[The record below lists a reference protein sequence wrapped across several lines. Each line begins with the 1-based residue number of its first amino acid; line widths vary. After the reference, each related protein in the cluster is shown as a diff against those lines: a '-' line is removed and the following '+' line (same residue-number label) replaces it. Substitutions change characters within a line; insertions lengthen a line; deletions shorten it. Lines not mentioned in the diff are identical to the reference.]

1 MIKFFRKIRQKFLSE
16 NRLSKYLI
24 YAVGEIILVV
34 IGIMIALQ
42 FNNWNESRKKEE
54 QFKSSLEQLY
64 NKITDDAWL
73 YEYMIRE
80 NENVISTVDSL
91 LKVKE
96 QSEVISDLPLWVWH
110 TTTAGKRSL
119 NPTAIPFLE
128 RLTYNPES
136 PEQKK
141 LANHLFNYKQLIT
154 SKTGGS
160 YIDNIQAKLS
170 DELVKNSIAFFK
182 FDHNQIMSEW
192 VLDSTWYT
200 RQDLENVKTL
210 LTSQHFRS
218 LLKTSRSSRSYDI
231 LDYKALVNES
241 ENILALIKKYHPN
254 VKLIYE
260 DVGIIGT
267 SIDGF
272 DNVGAK
278 STPMVLIND
287 ELSIWEITL
296 FLKKGVVKF
305 RCRDSWAINWG
316 GNTFPEGIA
325 EHEGRDIEVPEAG
338 NYKVILDL
346 SEKQYE
352 FIKLD

>member
-1 MIKFFRKIRQKFLSE
+1 
-16 NRLSKYLI
+16 
-24 YAVGEIILVV
+24 
-34 IGIMIALQ
+34 MIALQ

-64 NKITDDAWL
+64 NKITDDEWL

-80 NENVISTVDSL
+80 NENIIAITDSL
-91 LKVKE
+91 SNLNE
-96 QSEVISDLPLWVWH
+96 QSQVNSRLLMDVWQ
-110 TTTAGKRSL
+110 TTTAGKRSF
-119 NPTAIPFLE
+119 NATAIPFLE

-141 LANHLFNYKQLIT
+141 LANDLLNYKQLLA
-154 SKTGGS
+154 SKTNAS
-160 YIDNIQAKLS
+160 YIVDVQAKLS
-170 DELVKNSIAFFK
+170 DELVENSIAFFK

-200 RQDLENVKTL
+200 SQDLEKAKTL
-210 LTSQHFRS
+210 LTSQHFKS
-218 LLKTSRSSRSYDI
+218 LLKTSRSSRSFDI
-231 LDYKALVNES
+231 LDYKALVKES
-241 ENILALIKKYHPN
+241 DNMLTLIKKYHPN

-278 STPMVLIND
+278 STPMVLID
-287 ELSIWEITL
+287 EEHSIWEITL

-325 EHEGRDIEVPEAG
+325 EHEGSDIEVPEAG
-338 NYKVILDL
+338 NYKVILNL
-346 SEKQYE
+346 SEKQYK
-352 FIKLD
+352 FIKQE

>member
-1 MIKFFRKIRQKFLSE
+1 MIKFFRKIRQKLLSD
-16 NRLSKYLI
+16 NKFSKYLI

-80 NENVISTVDSL
+80 NENIIVIADSL
-91 LKVKE
+91 LKVNE
-96 QSEVISDLPLWVWH
+96 QSEVNSRLPIEVWY
-110 TTTAGKRSL
+110 TTTAGKKSF
-119 NPTAIPFLE
+119 NATAIPFLE
-128 RLTYNPES
+128 RLTYDPES

-141 LANHLFNYKQLIT
+141 LANHLLNYKQLIA
-154 SKTGGS
+154 SKANYS
-160 YIDNIQAKLS
+160 YIEDVQAKLS
-170 DELVKNSIAFFK
+170 DELVNNSISFFK

-200 RQDLENVKTL
+200 SQDLEKVKTL

-231 LDYKALVNES
+231 LDYKALINES

-278 STPMVLIND
+278 STPMLLIDD

-325 EHEGRDIEVPEAG
+325 EHEGGDIEVPEAG
-338 NYKVILDL
+338 NYKVILNL

-352 FIKLD
+352 FIKLE